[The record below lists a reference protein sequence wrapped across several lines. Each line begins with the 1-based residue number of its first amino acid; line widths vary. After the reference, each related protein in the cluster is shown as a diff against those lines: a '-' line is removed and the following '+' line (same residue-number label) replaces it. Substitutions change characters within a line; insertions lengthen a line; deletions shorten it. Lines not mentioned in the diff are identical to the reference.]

1 MPSLHVIAAGSLL
14 EFSLQS
20 SSFAMPVGRIDY
32 MYIGPI
38 TFEEFLLAMGESS
51 LLEFLNEYQLTTRY
65 PTVIH
70 KKLMSLLK
78 IYCMIGGMPQAMV
91 AYLTHHDVQD
101 SEKVKHSILNTYQ
114 DDFSKYTTASNQEHI
129 RLVFNK
135 LPLFIGKK
143 IKYSHFSNQEKSRV
157 IADALE
163 KLSLARVV
171 HLIYHSASNG
181 IPLGAEINPKAFK
194 AIFLDVGLLMTRLG
208 IHLLHLQKV
217 DELTLINSGA
227 IAEQLIGQHLLQNN
241 PFYQQPQLYYWMRD
255 KKSSS
260 AEIDYVISYGQKII
274 PIEVKAGKSGTLKS
288 LHYFMNEKNLN
299 FAARFNAQLPS
310 LCDNTA
316 TLSNG
321 KSIQYQL
328 LSLPL
333 YFVAQLPRLLN
344 LIES

>member
-1 MPSLHVIAAGSLL
+1 MLSVVYLL
-14 EFSLQS
+14 
-20 SSFAMPVGRIDY
+20 
-32 MYIGPI
+32 
-38 TFEEFLLAMGESS
+38 
-51 LLEFLNEYQLTTRY
+51 
-65 PTVIH
+65 
-70 KKLMSLLK
+70 
-78 IYCMIGGMPQAMV
+78 
-91 AYLTHHDVQD
+91 HHDIQD

-114 DDFSKYTTASNQEHI
+114 DDFSKYTTASNQEYI

-143 IKYSHFSNQEKSRV
+143 IKYSHFSHQVKSRV

-181 IPLGAEINPKAFK
+181 IPLGAEINSKAFK
-194 AIFLDVGLLMTRLG
+194 AIFLDVGLLITRLG
-208 IHLLHLQKV
+208 INLLSLQKV

-227 IAEQLIGQHLLQNN
+227 IAEQLIGQHLLQNS
-241 PFYQQPQLYYWMRD
+241 PFYQQPQLHYWMRE

-260 AEIDYVISYGQKII
+260 AEIDYVISHGQKII
-274 PIEVKAGKSGTLKS
+274 PIEIKAGKSGTLKS
-288 LHYFMNEKNLN
+288 LHYFMSEKTLN
-299 FAARFNAQLPS
+299 FAVRFNAQLPS
-310 LCDNTA
+310 CYDDRV

-321 KSIQYQL
+321 KRIQYQL

-344 LIES
+344 SIEL